1 VGRDGLFRGDRPAVA
16 GLGGGGD
23 LRGAVMG
30 EPGTRRRRVPTA
42 GEAVAAARTTMVTA
56 RVPSWLETLGRG
68 SWLVLGLVGV
78 IAVTLVLLGV
88 ISSLMIPLAVAAVVA
103 AIVVPL
109 VDVLER
115 WHVRRW
121 LGAALVLLLGLAIVV
136 GVTAIVVVGIVDQSD
151 EIAAQAGAA
160 SRRAATVE
168 PTVAGSDQVHAAVLS
183 TIRIVFGGVLGRL
196 FGSVVGFV
204 VGLVMGIFIL
214 LFLLKD
220 WATIVTWAGRHAG
233 LPEPLGARLVQHAI
247 EAFRAYARGL
257 TLIGVA
263 NAVIIGVGMLAI
275 GVPLP
280 GTIAVV
286 TFVGS
291 YVPYLGAF
299 VSGAFAVVIAYG
311 GGGLWLALIALAIV
325 LLAQNTLQNLLEP
338 KAFGSQ
344 LRLHPL
350 VVLLVVSGGA
360 LLFGVFGAILAAPLT
375 SVAVQTTADFRTT
388 ATAIDTEP

>member
-1 VGRDGLFRGDRPAVA
+1 MVTL
-16 GLGGGGD
+16 
-23 LRGAVMG
+23 
-30 EPGTRRRRVPTA
+30 RVPA
-42 GEAVAAARTTMVTA
+42 
-56 RVPSWLETLGRG
+56 WLQTLGRG
-68 SWLVLGLVGV
+68 SWLILGLVGV
-78 IAVTLVLLGV
+78 IAVALLLLGV
-88 ISSLMIPLAVAAVVA
+88 ISSLMIPLVVAAVVA

-121 LGAALVLLLGLAIVV
+121 LGSALVLLLGLAIVA
-136 GVTAIVVVGIVDQSD
+136 GITAMVVSGIIDQSD

-160 SRRAATVE
+160 SHRAANAA
-168 PTVAGSDQVHAAVLS
+168 PSIAGGDQLPHAVRS
-183 TIRIVFGGVLGRL
+183 TLRTMLFGILNQVLG
-196 FGSVVGFV
+196 SVIGFV

-220 WATIVTWAGRHAG
+220 WSAIVGWAGRHAG
-233 LPEPLGARLVQHAI
+233 LPEPMGARLVHNAI

-257 TLIGVA
+257 TIIGIA
-263 NAVIIGVGMLAI
+263 NALIIGVGMLAI

-280 GTIAVV
+280 ATIAVV

-311 GGGLWLALIALAIV
+311 EGGLGIALVALAIV

-350 VVLLVVSGGA
+350 VVLLVVSGGT

-375 SVAVQTTADFRTT
+375 SVAVRTAADFR
-388 ATAIDTEP
+388 AAAIAADLQN